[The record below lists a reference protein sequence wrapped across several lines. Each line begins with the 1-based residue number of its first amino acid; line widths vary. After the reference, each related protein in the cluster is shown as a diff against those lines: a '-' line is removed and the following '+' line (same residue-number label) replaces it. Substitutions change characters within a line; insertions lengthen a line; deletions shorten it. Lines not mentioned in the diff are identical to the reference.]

1 MNYKVE
7 TNKGIVNLK
16 FQHVDQLNN
25 FLNKHYK
32 SWQIL
37 ESKPKEKKPIKPFQ
51 NAYNIVRKDIES
63 EILRLKEDD
72 SLILSIKCKRESN
85 IFYYLNK
92 NFENYRDFSVYK
104 TNTEGEFLVFK
115 KLVYT
120 LEYFLKAAEDLP
132 KAQTCKE
139 AAKLLDSHSSIIYL
153 GSSLS
158 AIRKN
163 SNCKLNCSRLKERCY
178 LITKSEGEAIANK
191 QLYKLLKD

>member
-16 FQHVDQLNN
+16 FQHLDQLNS

-32 SWQIL
+32 TWKIL
-37 ESKPKEKKPIKPFQ
+37 ESKVKEKKPRKPFQ
-51 NAYNIVRKDIES
+51 NAYNIVQKDIES

-92 NFENYRDFSVYK
+92 NFVNYRDFSVYR
-104 TNTEGEFLVFK
+104 TSTDGEYLVFK
-115 KLVYT
+115 KLAYT
-120 LEYFLKAAEDLP
+120 LDYFLKAAEDLP
-132 KAQTCKE
+132 KAMTCKE
-139 AAKLLDSHSSIIYL
+139 VAKLLDSHSSIVYH
-153 GSSLS
+153 GTSLS
-158 AIRKN
+158 AIRRN
-163 SNCKLNCSRLKERCY
+163 SNYNLNCSRLKERCY

>member
-16 FQHVDQLNN
+16 FQHVDQLNA

-37 ESKPKEKKPIKPFQ
+37 ENKPKVKKPKKGFL
-51 NAYNIVRKDIES
+51 NAYNIVPKDIET
-63 EILRLKEDD
+63 EILRLKEND
-72 SLILSIKCKRESN
+72 SLILSINCKRESN

-92 NFENYRDFSVYK
+92 NFDNYKDFSVYK
-104 TNTEGEFLVFK
+104 TNTDGEYLVFK

-120 LEYFLKAAEDLP
+120 LDYFLKAAEDLP
-132 KAQTCKE
+132 KAHTCKE
-139 AAKLLDSHSSIIYL
+139 AAKLLESHSSIVYH
-153 GSSLS
+153 GTSLS
-158 AIRKN
+158 AIRKKI
-163 SNCKLNCSRLKERCY
+163 NCKLNASRLKEGCY
-178 LITKSEGEAIANK
+178 LITKSEGEAIANR